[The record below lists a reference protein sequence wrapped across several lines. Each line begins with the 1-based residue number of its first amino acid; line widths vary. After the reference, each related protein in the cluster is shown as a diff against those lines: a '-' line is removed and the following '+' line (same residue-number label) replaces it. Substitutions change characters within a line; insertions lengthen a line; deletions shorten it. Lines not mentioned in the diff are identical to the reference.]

1 MPQSIFIDD
10 VPDGLGM
17 RIDPVK
23 QIDLTCIFPELLCPS
38 RKRPSSKF
46 NISGISMNYIK
57 LRRLAARISA
67 DGFLLEGCSQILKT
81 VKKTVKARR

>member
-1 MPQSIFIDD
+1 
-10 VPDGLGM
+10 
-17 RIDPVK
+17 
-23 QIDLTCIFPELLCPS
+23 
-38 RKRPSSKF
+38 
-46 NISGISMNYIK
+46 MNYIK